1 MRSLL
6 GRSGLIVVVVSSFVL
21 ALIVGHDTWHRP
33 IAGLPDA
40 GQLMSWVLKFALLT
54 NTVLGIRV
62 IGQLLVTAFIAP
74 SNGDHIDRHGRKL
87 ITQVGATSSV
97 WAISAVA
104 AAVAT
109 LSDVLGLPA
118 SQTFAPGLIPTY
130 IWALPPSRSYLI
142 TAALAIAIAFLSM
155 FVTSLNQVV
164 IMLALTA
171 AAIVS
176 PLLNSHSAT
185 LGDHSLALTSSVLH
199 GLSMSAWVGGL
210 WAVLPFV
217 REANFTVIKR
227 YSVLATGAV
236 ITLMLSGVAAAYARM
251 NSISDLWAAPYGRL
265 VFVKVV
271 LFTVILF
278 TANRVRNHISTNS
291 SVASLVSF
299 ELVIMGVSI
308 GIGVAL
314 HLSAPSRIG
323 KPFASAAED
332 LLGFP
337 FPSAPN
343 AWNLLAGWHPE
354 WLMLTGGIVALA
366 AYLTGIRRMH
376 TRELPWSVGRTM
388 CFTTGIVL
396 LLWCTNGGVSKYA
409 MVTFSS
415 HMIQHMTLSMIVP
428 IFIVL
433 GMPVTLALRALPAVS
448 DPQHRNARAWILAGI
463 HSPYSRLVSH
473 PLIVLVI
480 FTFGLYGLYFT
491 SFFSTLMGSH
501 TGHVLMEI
509 HFLLTGLLF
518 AWVIIGLDPM
528 PREFPH
534 WSRLMLVLVAIS
546 LHAFFAIAIM
556 QSAVPIGDA
565 WYSQVT
571 PPWIVD
577 PLADSNVAG
586 GIAWGLGEV
595 PTLLLMVLVAVQW
608 SRNDTRLAKRLD
620 RAADRDGDA
629 ELREYNEQLA
639 RMNSQDEG
647 H

>member
-6 GRSGLIVVVVSSFVL
+6 VRGGLIVTVIATFVA
-21 ALIVGHDTWHRP
+21 ALFIGHSNWQAP
-33 IAGLPDA
+33 AAGLPDA
-40 GQLMSWVLKFALLT
+40 GQLMSWVLKFALLA

-62 IGQLLVTAFIAP
+62 LGQLMVTAFIAP
-74 SNGDHIDRHGRKL
+74 GNGDHVDSTGRRV

-97 WAISAVA
+97 WAISAVT

-118 SQTFAPGLIPTY
+118 GQTFAPGLIPTY

-142 TAALAIAIAFLSM
+142 TAALAVAIAFLSM

-217 REANFTVIKR
+217 RDSNFRVIKR
-227 YSVLATGAV
+227 YSVLATTS
-236 ITLMLSGVAAAYARM
+236 IIMLMLSGVAAGYARM
-251 NSISDLWAAPYGRL
+251 NSISELLGSPYGRL
-265 VFVKVV
+265 VLAKVV

-278 TANRVRNHISTNS
+278 TANRIRKSLGSNT
-291 SVASLVSF
+291 SVARLVGF
-299 ELVIMGVSI
+299 ELFVMAISVSA
-308 GIGVAL
+308 GVAL
-314 HLSAPSRIG
+314 HSTAPSRTG

-332 LLGFP
+332 LLGFA
-337 FPSAPN
+337 FPPAPT
-343 AWNLLAGWHPE
+343 AWHLISGWHPE
-354 WLMLTGGIVALA
+354 WLMLTGSCIALA
-366 AYLTGIRRMH
+366 AYIAGVRRLR
-376 TRELPWSVGRTM
+376 TLQVSWSFGRTLS
-388 CFTTGIVL
+388 FIVGIVL
-396 LLWCTNGGVSKYA
+396 LMWSTSGGVSKYA
-409 MVTFSS
+409 MLTFSS
-415 HMIQHMTLSMIVP
+415 HMIQHMTLSMIAP
-428 IFIVL
+428 IFLVL
-433 GMPVTLALRALPAVS
+433 GMPTTLALRALPSAS
-448 DPQHRNARAWILAGI
+448 DSEHRNARAWILAGI
-463 HSPYSRLVSH
+463 HSPYSRIVSH
-473 PLIVLVI
+473 PLIVLAI

-501 TGHVLMEI
+501 SGHVLMEI
-509 HFLLTGLLF
+509 HFLLVGLLF
-518 AWVIIGLDPM
+518 SWVIIGLDPM

-534 WSRLMLVLVAIS
+534 WARLILVLVAIS

-556 QSAVPIGDA
+556 QSAIPIGDA

-571 PPWIVD
+571 PPWITD
-577 PLADSNVAG
+577 PLADSNLAG

-608 SRNDTRLAKRLD
+608 SRKDARLAKQLD
-620 RAADRDGDA
+620 RAADRDDDA
-629 ELREYNEQLA
+629 QLKAYNEQLA
-639 RMNSQDEG
+639 HMNSKTNIN
-647 H
+647 